1 MIISFLLNLANLKAI
16 SLHGSKI
23 KSILQTTKLWF
34 CFLIFIYYFFQEKF
48 KREFNNRFCCR
59 VFKTTYDKNM
69 SMHTRASSVRS
80 TYFNSSI
87 KARNN
92 ITLQTQ
98 TSRTSI
104 KSNNNSL
111 ATPPLLPHLQ
121 TPPLLS
127 VSNGY
132 HQHHHHHHHQFDYK
146 RQASSRDKHYPNHMV
161 SSSFC
166 NNIINE
172 NESLLTGNN
181 SDDSPVSVLANDR
194 SYVEIIEIPVNKK

>member
-1 MIISFLLNLANLKAI
+1 
-16 SLHGSKI
+16 
-23 KSILQTTKLWF
+23 
-34 CFLIFIYYFFQEKF
+34 
-48 KREFNNRFCCR
+48 
-59 VFKTTYDKNM
+59 
-69 SMHTRASSVRS
+69 
-80 TYFNSSI
+80 
-87 KARNN
+87 
-92 ITLQTQ
+92 
-98 TSRTSI
+98 
-104 KSNNNSL
+104 L

-132 HQHHHHHHHQFDYK
+132 HQHHNHHHNHQFDYK

-194 SYVEIIEIPVNKK
+194 SYVEIIEIPVNKKKSSYK